1 MRGWIN
7 LLRNLNGS
15 LLAVWRAEIGA
26 LIDDLTA
33 SGRRLRGAL
42 LLLALAGSLL
52 VLLIGTLVFAAIAAL
67 SLVMPLWGAALT
79 VAGVLGLAVAI
90 VAGIAVSRLKSLESP
105 AHTVRRRLDDHL
117 DWWNNRLSDGAAARA
132 GRGLDELDEHDEEEE
147 R

>member
-1 MRGWIN
+1 MRGWID

-26 LIDDLTA
+26 LLDDLTA

-52 VLLIGTLVFAAIAAL
+52 VLLIGTLVFAAIAGL
-67 SLVMPLWGAALT
+67 SVVMPLWGAALT
-79 VAGVLGLAVAI
+79 VAGVLALAVAI
-90 VAGIAVSRLKSLESP
+90 VAGIGVSRLKSLESP

-117 DWWNNRLSDGAAARA
+117 DWWNNRLSDGAAARK
-132 GRGLDELDEHDEEEE
+132 GRGLEEPEEEGE
-147 R
+147 DVR